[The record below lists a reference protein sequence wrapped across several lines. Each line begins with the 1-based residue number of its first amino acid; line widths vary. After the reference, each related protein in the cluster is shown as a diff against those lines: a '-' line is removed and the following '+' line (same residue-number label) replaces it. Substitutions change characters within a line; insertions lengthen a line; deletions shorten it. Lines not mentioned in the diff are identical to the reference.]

1 MKVTSTYALTRPNR
15 LGLDTYARL
24 TGVHPEL
31 IRRLVALGLLETTR
45 DARGGLW
52 FDTTELRA
60 MARIQR
66 LHHGLNLNYAALG
79 LVSDLLDRI
88 EQLERLE
95 RHYRQHQAGED
106 RWT

>member
-1 MKVTSTYALTRPNR
+1 MKVTNSYALARPDR

-31 IRRLVALGLLETTR
+31 VRRLVALGLLETTP
-45 DARGGLW
+45 DARDGPW
-52 FDTTELRA
+52 FDAAEVRA

-79 LVSDLLDRI
+79 VVIDLLDRI

-95 RHYRQHQAGED
+95 CRHRHHQAGED

>member
-1 MKVTSTYALTRPNR
+1 MNVTNTYALARPNR
-15 LGLDTYARL
+15 MGLDTYARL

-31 IRRLVALGLLETTR
+31 ICRLVALGLLETTR
-45 DARGGLW
+45 DVGGGLW
-52 FDTTELRA
+52 FDAADVRA
-60 MARIQR
+60 MARFQR
-66 LHHGLNLNYAALG
+66 LHNGLNLNYAALG
-79 LVSDLLDRI
+79 LVIDLLDRI